1 MDEIPWSYQANEICS
16 VESGI
21 CLLGLYRFN
30 SILWKLS
37 IPSAFPHTVT
47 DHIKQL
53 ASGTDLV
60 EDFTQKCKKEEAVSA
75 IITIF
80 SLITISILK
89 ILLRGEGPWL
99 RKVSLF
105 IQLYTTCRKFSQI
118 SQLQNAV
125 KLRET

>member
-1 MDEIPWSYQANEICS
+1 MDEIPWSYQANEISS

-30 SILWKLS
+30 SILWKLP

-75 IITIF
+75 IITILF
-80 SLITISILK
+80 FFNNHLYFKNFIERGGPLIK
-89 ILLRGEGPWL
+89 EGRFPSSYSCIPH
-99 RKVSLF
+99 VGNS
-105 IQLYTTCRKFSQI
+105 
-118 SQLQNAV
+118 A
-125 KLRET
+125 KLVNYKMPLN